1 MKITAVKSIVAAIP
15 FAATGSVG
23 RIAGQAAPALQMVLV
38 RVETETGLVGW
49 GEAFG
54 HAASHATRAALD
66 TMVAPQLIGRD
77 ARDIAG
83 IGADLE
89 RKLHLFGRSGPV
101 MFALSGIDIAL
112 WDIAGKAAGLPLYRL
127 LGGAAPTRL
136 RAYSSLLRCTDPQA
150 VAACCREAMAQGVRD
165 VKLHEITVEAVRAA
179 REALGPDAGLMLD
192 TNCPWTV
199 AEAVE
204 MAQALA
210 PFRLTWLE
218 EPVWP
223 PDDHAGLARVRATG
237 IRTSAGE
244 NATGLHDFLSLFRA
258 GALDVAQPSV
268 TKIGGISGMR
278 RVMALAEPHGVDVV
292 PHCGYLGPG
301 FLATLHLIAAMPRP
315 PLVERL
321 HMTLAALPFGD
332 LTEIADGHLRVPQG
346 PGLGCDPDPEMIR
359 RYAVA

>member
-1 MKITAVKSIVAAIP
+1 MKITAVESIVVAIP
-15 FAATGSVG
+15 FAATGSAG
-23 RIAGQAAPALQMVLV
+23 RIAGQSAPALQMVLV
-38 RVETETGLVGW
+38 RVETEAGLVGW

-54 HAASHATRAALD
+54 HAASHATRAALQ
-66 TMVAPQLIGRD
+66 TMVAPLLIGRD

-101 MFALSGIDIAL
+101 MFALSGVDIAL

-127 LGGAAPTRL
+127 LGGAGPTHL
-136 RAYSSLLRCTDPQA
+136 RAYSSLLRCTGPDA
-150 VAACCREAMAQGVRD
+150 VAACCREALAMGVRD
-165 VKLHEITVEAVRAA
+165 VKLHEIIAEPVRVA
-179 REALGPDAGLMLD
+179 RETLGPDAGLMLD

-199 AEAVE
+199 AEAIE
-204 MAQALA
+204 MVQVLA

-223 PDDHAGLARVRATG
+223 PENHAGLAQVRAAG
-237 IRTSAGE
+237 SRTSAGE
-244 NATGLHDFLSLFRA
+244 NASGLLDFLSLFRA

-278 RVMALAEPHGVDVV
+278 RVMALAEAHGVELV

-321 HMTLAALPFGD
+321 HLRLEALPFGD
-332 LTEIADGHLRVPQG
+332 LTEILDGHLRVPQG
-346 PGLGCDPDPEMIR
+346 PGLGCDPDPEVIR
-359 RYAVA
+359 RYAVV